1 MTVRQTNF
9 IKGIALRASESIVSQ
24 IREAWS
30 ISLGTFFA
38 CLSISLAIFHSTFA
52 SLMAPFLHDGVAA
65 YFTAGILLILAF
77 IALMAPVDIG
87 GTSTIP
93 LHYRSAEPHDVKE
106 KLGSIKI
113 WLEELGFECGWSSGR
128 KAISCLYD
136 LSRDPYKLKAFKLRL
151 DLIPIPRA
159 PYRILLNV
167 YTRDGFIKLLWVSL
181 SLYFES
187 LYCKIKKLY
196 YKPELVPRTLT
207 AELREDIYLIL
218 EKVLLKLSSENLV
231 PEIAV

>member
-1 MTVRQTNF
+1 M
-9 IKGIALRASESIVSQ
+9 
-24 IREAWS
+24 
-30 ISLGTFFA
+30 GTFFA

-52 SLMAPFLHDGVAA
+52 FLIAPFLHHEVAA
-65 YFTAGILLILAF
+65 YFIADILF
-77 IALMAPVDIG
+77 ISVFIMLMVPVDIG

-93 LHYRSAEPHDVKE
+93 LHYRFVEPYDVGE

-113 WLEELGFECGWSSGR
+113 WLEELGFVCGWSSER

-136 LSRDPYKLKAFKLRL
+136 LSRDPYELEAFKLRL
-151 DLIPIPRA
+151 DLISIPRA

-167 YTRDGFIKLLWVSL
+167 YTREGFIKLLWVSL

-196 YKPELVPRTLT
+196 YKPELAPRTLT
-207 AELREDIYLIL
+207 AELREDIYLVL
-218 EKVLLKLSSENLV
+218 EKVLLKLYSENLI
-231 PEIAV
+231 PETAI